1 MLVYIRVLFFLLAAR
16 AGCAEEQPYEY
27 QYEKAPRLPLLNPG
41 YSSQFSNLLLQ
52 DTQQQAPML
61 QQQPQQ
67 PQQQQEQLP
76 SQSQQLLQL
85 LQQQELPGQQHQQ
98 EQHQLLQRFQQQQ
111 QQQEQ
116 QQLLQQ
122 MQEQQQHQQFQQQQQ
137 RHQQLLQEQHQQ
149 FQEEQEYHYPGMQ
162 ANALPAAEEP
172 ALVQMQRLT
181 ASVPMAQVLQ
191 LMQSVDT
198 LQKKTSGLE
207 KELLMG
213 HSREKELDDVARAA
227 SYRSNTIDE
236 NARKLAQL
244 AQTSVTQAQKSMDE
258 EKMVVSGMQTR
269 IAAMEKEEG
278 ELRTQL
284 SDSRTALQ
292 RVKDKEYSESSE
304 AQITVT
310 EWQKKW
316 AESQR
321 EKQKL
326 QVAIAAWQQAQT
338 AASANAYK
346 SESTKVAETQQ
357 MSPESLAQTSFLT
370 EGNILERLRT
380 APRGEADS
388 DAAAWSSREQLFPRS
403 ESFLDER
410 R

>member
-16 AGCAEEQPYEY
+16 ACCAEEQPYEY

-52 DTQQQAPML
+52 DQIGVQQQQQQLPSSQELQQASML
-61 QQQPQQ
+61 QQQ
-67 PQQQQEQLP
+67 QQQQQLP
-76 SQSQQLLQL
+76 TQSQQLLQL
-85 LQQQELPGQQHQQ
+85 LQQQELPQQQHHQQ
-98 EQHQLLQRFQQQQ
+98 DQHQLLQRFQQQR
-111 QQQEQ
+111 QQQEE

-122 MQEQQQHQQFQQQQQ
+122 LQEQQQHQQFQQQQQ

-278 ELRTQL
+278 ELRKQL

-292 RVKDKEYSESSE
+292 RVKDKEYSESTE
-304 AQITVT
+304 AQIAVT

-338 AASANAYK
+338 ASAIAYK
-346 SESTKVAETQQ
+346 SESTKAAETQQ

-370 EGNILERLRT
+370 DGNILERLRT
-380 APRGEADS
+380 APRGEDG
-388 DAAAWSSREQLFPRS
+388 F
-403 ESFLDER
+403 
-410 R
+410 